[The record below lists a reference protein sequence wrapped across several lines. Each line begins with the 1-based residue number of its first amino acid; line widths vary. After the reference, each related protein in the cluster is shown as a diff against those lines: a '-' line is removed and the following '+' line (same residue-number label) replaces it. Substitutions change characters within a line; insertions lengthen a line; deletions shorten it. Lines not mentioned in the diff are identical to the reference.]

1 MGTREA
7 NYRLLVIMIQ
17 PLSALGIFIPD
28 LLSSQKE
35 GSGYP
40 KKFEWWNEYFV
51 RSLEREEIFRSS
63 NELPRD
69 SVFSVHRRLK
79 CTKTAVFSLL

>member
-1 MGTREA
+1 MVMCVIDS
-7 NYRLLVIMIQ
+7 RLN
-17 PLSALGIFIPD
+17 FPD

-40 KKFEWWNEYFV
+40 KKYDVESVQMNEMSV
-51 RSLEREEIFRSS
+51 TVSEREEGFRSS

-69 SVFSVHRRLK
+69 SVFSVHRRFK
-79 CTKTAVFSLL
+79 CTQTAVFSLL